1 MSRREYLQGA
11 EKHPRSHLFAP
22 TRPIRLVETF
32 ETNDEFYSILTRQ
45 RKSKNVLVKKFIFVA
60 LKFTGFS
67 VSTISSKVINGDR
80 IYGFSY
86 IFMNFM
92 QIDKGTECK
101 RFIDHRVRWKK
112 IISHVLSY
120 FKDHTEY
127 SCYFS

>member
-32 ETNDEFYSILTRQ
+32 ETNDEFYSILTRH
-45 RKSKNVLVKKFIFVA
+45 RKSKNLLVKKFIFVA
-60 LKFTGFS
+60 LKF
-67 VSTISSKVINGDR
+67 NRDR
-80 IYGFSY
+80 IYRFSY
-86 IFMNFM
+86 VFMNFM
-92 QIDKGTECK
+92 QIVKGTECK